1 VDALIAGVIGVIT
14 GGGVSFV
21 ANYFLNV
28 QRYKQDTKK
37 QNSDHDHDLVK
48 QDSEHKH
55 DRQVFRRQKYEEL
68 TFRLIDFTNILKNIS
83 LQLSQLESG
92 ALIDTAEFDEKG
104 AKIETLTILYFPEL
118 STDCE
123 YFLAISRQFLLSHS
137 PNNNSS
143 SINNRES
150 MKIRFDKS
158 FDQLYD
164 KIKEHISDY
173 T

>member
-1 VDALIAGVIGVIT
+1 MGLVAISILSAIVGGLISLAT
-14 GGGVSFV
+14 S
-21 ANYFLNV
+21 YFSNL
-28 QRYKQDTKK
+28 QRYKQDVIK
-37 QNSDHDHDLVK
+37 QNSDHNHDLVK
-48 QDSEHKH
+48 QDSEHKY

-83 LQLSQLESG
+83 SQLSQLESG

-104 AKIETLTILYFPEL
+104 AKIEILTILYFPEL
-118 STDCE
+118 SADCE

-150 MKIRFDKS
+150 MKIMFDKG